1 MACAPCD
8 FVAGALAVLAR
19 GSDRS
24 WAPGAWRM
32 EPGHGRD

>member
-1 MACAPCD
+1 
-8 FVAGALAVLAR
+8 LAVLAR